1 MRENFQEK
9 SLQVV
14 NKKNIF
20 SIIGDFLRKLWIRKE
35 NTEPI
40 EKIERLE
47 NKKDTSKKTFMDS
60 LKLDVYFLE
69 LQRKLKL
76 GEITLKDLNEEEKD
90 HMIELYQKQIK
101 EKKSKLYHISQ
112 RILFYKNQ
120 LKQS

>member
-20 SIIGDFLRKLWIRKE
+20 SKIGDFLRKLWIRKE